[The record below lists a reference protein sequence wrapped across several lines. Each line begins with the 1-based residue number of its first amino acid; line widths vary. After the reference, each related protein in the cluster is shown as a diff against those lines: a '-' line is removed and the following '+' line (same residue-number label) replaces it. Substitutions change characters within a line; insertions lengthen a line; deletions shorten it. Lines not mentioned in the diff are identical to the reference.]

1 MKGAKKINEN
11 LVAPYRSLTIVGNNL
26 PDNTNWQRGTL
37 KCDPDVSGLKYK
49 SAAGTFDLFD
59 ASYILQANTVTSE
72 LIKDGTIRTED
83 LADRCVT
90 NDKIANR
97 TIDHIKLKYQTITAD
112 ELNNG
117 CVIER
122 TILDK
127 NVTSNKIADY
137 AIREIHFS
145 NACVSNRCLRNDSV
159 SSLNLMDGA
168 VIESKICNEAVTGVK
183 IADEA
188 ITYEKI
194 APFTIIGGENTVI
207 DGKIEQG
214 RIAKSTITN
223 YNIADYTITATNIM
237 TGAIENRCIAEE
249 TIDNRKIKPKTIVNS
264 CIADKTITSKQIG
277 DGALNTINY
286 ADKSITKVKLSDDI
300 FNVVNN
306 AVVYN
311 DEGDVHMLRNTT
323 GCNAYIGSADVD
335 GNSNGNGSLTVYG
348 NIRADR
354 VYNMAYADL
363 AEGYVPG
370 EELKPGDIVEYRED
384 GKVYKAEYNIPG
396 VIVGIVSDEYAACY
410 GATEEEIKSGEKVAV
425 GLVGRLHVNVTGPT
439 VIGQDIMVS
448 YRDKGLGEALF
459 GFGHKIGKVLE
470 TTEEKGIH
478 KVLCLI
484 NLS

>member
-11 LVAPYRSLTIVGNNL
+11 LVAPYRSLTITGNSL

-37 KCDPDVSGLKYK
+37 KCDPDVSGLMYK
-49 SAAGTFDLFD
+49 SGDNTFDLFD
-59 ASYILQANTVTSE
+59 ATYILQANTVTSE
-72 LIKDGTIRTED
+72 LIKDGTIHTED
-83 LADRCVT
+83 LADRCIT

-127 NVTSNKIADY
+127 NVTSNKIADH
-137 AIREIHFS
+137 AIKENHFS

-207 DGKIEQG
+207 NGKIEQG
-214 RIAKSTITN
+214 RIAKNTITN

-249 TIDNRKIKPKTIVNS
+249 TIDNKKIKPKTIVNS
-264 CIADKTITSKQIG
+264 CIADKTITSTQIG
-277 DGALNTINY
+277 DGALKTNNY
-286 ADKSITKVKLSDDI
+286 ADKSITKTKLADDI
-300 FNVVNN
+300 YDVVNN
-306 AVVYN
+306 AVVYDN
-311 DEGDVHMLRNTT
+311 EGNVKMLRTDKCDVT
-323 GCNAYIGSADVD
+323 IGSADA
-335 GNSNGNGSLTVYG
+335 NGKSKANGSLTVYG
-348 NIRADR
+348 NVRADR

-384 GKVYKAEYNIPG
+384 GKVYKAEYNVPG
-396 VIVGIVSDEYAACY
+396 VVVGIVSDEYAACY

-425 GLVGRLHVNVTGPT
+425 GLVGRLHVNVIGPT
-439 VIGQDIMVS
+439 VIGQDIMV
-448 YRDKGLGEALF
+448 
-459 GFGHKIGKVLE
+459 
-470 TTEEKGIH
+470 
-478 KVLCLI
+478 
-484 NLS
+484 